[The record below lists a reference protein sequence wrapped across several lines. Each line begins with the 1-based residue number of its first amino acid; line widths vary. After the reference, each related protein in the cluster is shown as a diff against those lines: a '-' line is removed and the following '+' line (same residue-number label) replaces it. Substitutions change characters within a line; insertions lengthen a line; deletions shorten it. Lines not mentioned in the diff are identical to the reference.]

1 MTKTWPTGTWPIK
14 PMTDQRNI
22 DDQDEAR
29 RRTAARRTAI
39 GLAVSAVLLYLMFIM
54 SGVFGTQ

>member
-1 MTKTWPTGTWPIK
+1 
-14 PMTDQRNI
+14 MTDQRNI